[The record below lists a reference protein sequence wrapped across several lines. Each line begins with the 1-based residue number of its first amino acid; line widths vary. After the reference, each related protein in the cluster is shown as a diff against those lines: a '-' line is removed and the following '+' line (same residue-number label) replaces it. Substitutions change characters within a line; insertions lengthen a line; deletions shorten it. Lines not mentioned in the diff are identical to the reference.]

1 MSERVVADESSS
13 LSLLG
18 FICAFIVIQVDS
30 LMSKKTVTRIEQI
43 NVWNH
48 SESES
53 EGWCTVMLT

>member
-18 FICAFIVIQVDS
+18 FICTFIVIHVDS

-43 NVWNH
+43 NVSNH